1 MAMISELK
9 HMPELA
15 VTSGRSLEELINE
28 MLTDYSAIYRDLTGS
43 VLSLSD
49 ADPEVMALRVT
60 ALQLYQ
66 LEQYIEHASRQ
77 NFLPTAEGA
86 ALDSLGAMKRVFRRS
101 AQPAT
106 VTVRFSM
113 VDARTEAT
121 GIPGGTR
128 LVTEDGTVFV
138 TDEYAEIPAGSFN
151 ITASATAEQPGES
164 GNGYQPGSI
173 DTMMD
178 PVPYIDDVTSITAS
192 AGGADVESD
201 EEFTREIYNAPLGY
215 SVAGPEEAYEVLAK
229 AMRSD
234 IADVKAYS
242 PDPACVNLTFTLAG
256 GEVPSS
262 EDLSAMEAYFTPKSM
277 RPLADRVTAE
287 APTEKEYT
295 ISLKYYIRKSDS
307 ADIMLRKSAIEAA
320 INQYKAWQRTLGR
333 DINPSEL
340 IRLVMAA
347 GAKRVELTSPAYAA
361 VSEKEIAK
369 LTTETVTYGGV
380 EDD

>member
-1 MAMISELK
+1 MISELK
-9 HMPELA
+9 HLPELTI
-15 VTSGRSLEELINE
+15 TSGRSLEELTSE
-28 MLTDYSAIYRDLTGS
+28 MLTDYSTIYRDLTGS

-49 ADPEVMALRVT
+49 ADPEVMSLRVA

-66 LEQYIEHASRQ
+66 LEQSIEHASQQ

-86 ALDSLGAMKRVFRRS
+86 ALDSLGAMKKVFRRS

-106 VTVRFSM
+106 VTIKFSM
-113 VDARTEAT
+113 TDARTEVT

-138 TDEYAEIPAGSFN
+138 TDEYAEIPAGSFSVVV
-151 ITASATAEQPGES
+151 SATAEQPGEL
-164 GNGYQPGSI
+164 GNGYQAGSI

-178 PVPYIDDVTSITAS
+178 PVPYIDEVSNVTAS
-192 AGGADVESD
+192 AGGSDVESD
-201 EEFTREIYNAPLGY
+201 EEFTRDIYNAPLGY
-215 SVAGPEEAYEVLAK
+215 SVAGPSEAYEILAK
-229 AMRSD
+229 AMRTD

-242 PDPACVNLTFTLAG
+242 PNPAYVNIVFTLTG
-256 GEVPSS
+256 GGIPSAD
-262 EDLSAMEAYFTPKSM
+262 DLSAMETYFTPKSM

-287 APTEKEYT
+287 APTEKEYA

-307 ADIMLRKSAIEAA
+307 ADITLRKSAIEAA
-320 INQYKAWQRTLGR
+320 ISQYKTWQRVLGR

-347 GAKRVELTSPAYAA
+347 GAKRVELTAPAYAA
-361 VSEKEIAK
+361 VTEKEIAK
-369 LTTETVTYGGV
+369 LTTESVTYGGV